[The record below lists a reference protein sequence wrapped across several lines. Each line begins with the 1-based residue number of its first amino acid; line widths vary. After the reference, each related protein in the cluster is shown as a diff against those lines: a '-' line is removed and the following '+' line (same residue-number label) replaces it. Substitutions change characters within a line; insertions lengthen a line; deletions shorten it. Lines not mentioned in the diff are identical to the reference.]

1 MKSKSSKVSIS
12 GCRKAIEANGHLWL
26 TNRGEQVIITKLAAR
41 GGRWVCGDIRF
52 TRYQQECL
60 TALARFL
67 IAPPKISIK
76 DCRKAIEV
84 AGVIPIT
91 LRGEKMRIT
100 GIEMKGSRWVNG
112 DLRFTSKEQELLTE
126 RARDIIADQ
135 DKASQ

>member
-1 MKSKSSKVSIS
+1 M
-12 GCRKAIEANGHLWL
+12 GD
-26 TNRGEQVIITKLAAR
+26 QVIITKLAAR

-126 RARDIIADQ
+126 RARDILADQ

>member
-1 MKSKSSKVSIS
+1 MKSKVSIS
-12 GCRKAIEANGHLWL
+12 DCRKAIEAKDHLWL
-26 TNRGEQVIITKLAAR
+26 TIRGEQVIITKLAAR

-84 AGVIPIT
+84 AGGIPIT

-100 GIEMKGSRWVNG
+100 EIEMKGSRWVNG
-112 DLRFTSKEQELLTE
+112 DLRFMSKEQELLTE
-126 RARDIIADQ
+126 RARAILADQ